1 MPAFTTN
8 QWAILF
14 LVLVLGWVL
23 GLASRSGGRKWKQ
36 ALGAERE
43 ERAAERA
50 RHAQEIAALN
60 ARIVDLEA
68 RPVPVAAPVAPLA
81 PRAETAAAARA
92 RSDDLSL
99 IHGIGPVGERRLNEQ
114 GVHSY
119 RDIIALDANGKAAL
133 ESRVGAPAGTIDHDR
148 WQEQAI
154 ALEERGVEEHRRVFG

>member
-23 GLASRSGGRKWKQ
+23 GLASRSGGARWKR
-36 ALGAERE
+36 ALAAERE
-43 ERAAERA
+43 ERAIERE

-60 ARIVDLEA
+60 TRIVDLEA
-68 RPVPVAAPVAPLA
+68 RPVPVAAPVAALD
-81 PRAETAAAARA
+81 PRAETPVTGRA
-92 RSDDLSL
+92 KSDDLSL

-114 GVHSY
+114 GIHSY
-119 RDIIALDANGKAAL
+119 RDIIALDANRKSAL
-133 ESRVGAPAGTIDHDR
+133 ESRVGAPAGTIDQDR

-154 ALEERGVEEHRRVFG
+154 ALEERGVDEHRRVFG